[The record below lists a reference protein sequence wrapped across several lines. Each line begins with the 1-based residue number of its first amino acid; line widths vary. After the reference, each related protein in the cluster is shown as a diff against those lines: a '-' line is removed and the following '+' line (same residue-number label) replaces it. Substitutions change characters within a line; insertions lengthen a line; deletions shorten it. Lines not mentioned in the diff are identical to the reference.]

1 MKTTVRLTPPILHEL
16 QAQLLRAGSLSAE
29 MTLVEERHSN
39 GDIVVRLAGLPSAE
53 VQEGQIELRAFGVDE
68 VEAVLG
74 CYRGGG
80 LT

>member
-53 VQEGQIELRAFGVDE
+53 VRRVKSNSVRSASTRSRRFSAATA
-68 VEAVLG
+68 EAG
-74 CYRGGG
+74 
-80 LT
+80 